1 MNRTRHFQCYPQLLH
16 KITKSYCGYFIIKLC
31 IIYMSIYRC
40 PPSQNPQKSYCMSL
54 KLMEISWIL
63 IIIVSW
69 SVLFRI
75 KITYDYI
82 RKAMQIESKI
92 CRKWMEKSPLP
103 FMYCRNLPRLAAAF
117 KIDLVDSM
125 HRNTG
130 HLNTVIIGKW
140 EMVLGSRSYIKG
152 MALLLRSVGYILVVG
167 ETRLKNFKSPFSSS
181 KLEINIAFK

>member
-1 MNRTRHFQCYPQLLH
+1 MIQRSCICKERNIARNTNLLRT
-16 KITKSYCGYFIIKLC
+16 
-31 IIYMSIYRC
+31 C
-40 PPSQNPQKSYCMSL
+40 PPSPNPHKSYCMSL

-69 SVLFRI
+69 LVLFRI

-130 HLNTVIIGKW
+130 HLNAVTIGKW
-140 EMVLGSRSYIKG
+140 EMVLGSGSYIIG
-152 MALLLRSVGYILVVG
+152 MVLLLQSVGYILVVG
-167 ETRLKNFKSPFSSS
+167 ETCLKNFKFSFSSL
-181 KLEINIAFK
+181 KLKSNFAFK